1 MGNDTATNRRIA
13 VIAVHGVSDQKL
25 GDTAQVLAE
34 LLVSQAPNA
43 ATYDRGHRSDV
54 LLQVT
59 PLDPVTHLATTAGG
73 IRKDLRQSWRSDYLR
88 REGTAAGRARML
100 DAKWASV
107 SQGVEFTS
115 YLLAKAKNNGVSTE
129 TFTMPVI
136 SLLRRDDQTSQCVD
150 IFEMYWADL
159 SRLASNIPTILTE
172 LFTFLFRLSMLGRDT
187 VQIQAS
193 TSQFAALGEWRVLKW
208 CQAALDWM
216 YSRILALL
224 FLQLVVLA
232 LILVPFGLVW
242 QHPKPVYL
250 AVCALLVIA
259 AVSATLYYS
268 RKPALSLLLGCVLA
282 YLLSAVEFASAWV
295 VGSAWLIGL
304 GFAYDAWLRVCEERF
319 PLVRPPGIVLGLVSL
334 LGVVYF
340 AARAGHS
347 DLQMWIIGALS
358 AVEITLLLIVIW
370 WFAAGCLMVPW
381 LVAGTLA
388 TRGRVAPEAGQ
399 RAGAA
404 TSRAQARGAVA
415 TGRMG
420 LVVSIGFFIVLSMTA
435 WALITT
441 AVDKAVEGVQYT
453 PLIFGRTTDQG
464 KVTSGVQSTAT
475 QAANPATAPPASQA
489 TNPKDDPCNGLENAS
504 LFLCQ
509 RYVNSTETF
518 ALITVI
524 LSALIAYLV
533 LMLLPSMVTEMDL
546 AKLDGPRLGLWLT
559 RGFRWVERV
568 LAILV
573 LLGVIAA
580 FVLGIVLIAFRL
592 LAIGIDVKPVIS
604 LANLADEATGLSKQS
619 HRWLSYF
626 VIAAGST
633 FVALTALSR
642 LLSRYVPWLRAPL
655 DAALDVDNHF
665 REFPRKA
672 IPRARIFS
680 RYAAVLRH
688 IANNDYERI
697 VIVAHSQGTVI
708 SAEMLRYL
716 KEAAAMGPDGGP
728 FRSIWDALQGKIM
741 VVTAGCPL
749 RQLYAARFPV
759 LYDWVLLNR
768 AGTFGPTAAD
778 IGANAWANVFTTGDY
793 VGRWLWSRPPS
804 TLEYPP
810 SQIDERDAKKAPTYD
825 PQPLDTTDW
834 RRLMGGDTEKDIS
847 LGAGAHTHYFQPPQ
861 KIVADVIDA
870 MMSR

>member
-1 MGNDTATNRRIA
+1 M
-13 VIAVHGVSDQKL
+13 
-25 GDTAQVLAE
+25 
-34 LLVSQAPNA
+34 
-43 ATYDRGHRSDV
+43 
-54 LLQVT
+54 
-59 PLDPVTHLATTAGG
+59 
-73 IRKDLRQSWRSDYLR
+73 
-88 REGTAAGRARML
+88 
-100 DAKWASV
+100 
-107 SQGVEFTS
+107 
-115 YLLAKAKNNGVSTE
+115 
-129 TFTMPVI
+129 
-136 SLLRRDDQTSQCVD
+136 
-150 IFEMYWADL
+150 
-159 SRLASNIPTILTE
+159 
-172 LFTFLFRLSMLGRDT
+172 
-187 VQIQAS
+187 
-193 TSQFAALGEWRVLKW
+193 
-208 CQAALDWM
+208 
-216 YSRILALL
+216 
-224 FLQLVVLA
+224 
-232 LILVPFGLVW
+232 
-242 QHPKPVYL
+242 
-250 AVCALLVIA
+250 
-259 AVSATLYYS
+259 LYYS
-268 RKPALSLLLGCVLA
+268 SKPVLSLLLGCVLA
-282 YLLSAVEFASAWV
+282 YLLSTVEFASAWV
-295 VGSAWLIGL
+295 VGSVWLIGL
-304 GFAYDAWLRVCEERF
+304 GFAYDAWLRTCEERF

-358 AVEITLLLIVIW
+358 ALEITLLLIVIW
-370 WFAAGCLMVPW
+370 WFVAGCALVPW

-388 TRGRVAPEAGQ
+388 ARGRVAPDASEQAS
-399 RAGAA
+399 AA
-404 TSRAQARGAVA
+404 TSSAHARAAVA

-441 AVDKAVEGVQYT
+441 VVEKAAAGVQYT

-464 KVTSGVQSTAT
+464 KSNSTVETTGT
-475 QAANPATAPPASQA
+475 QAADPATTRPTSQA

-509 RYVNSTETF
+509 RYVNSTQTF
-518 ALITVI
+518 ALIALI
-524 LSALIAYLV
+524 LSTLIAYLV
-533 LMLLPSMVTEMDL
+533 LMLLPSMVAEMEL
-546 AKLDGPRLGLWLT
+546 AKLNGRRLGLWLT

-573 LLGVIAA
+573 LLGVAAA
-580 FVLGIVLIAFRL
+580 FVLGLVLIAFRL
-592 LAIGIDVKPVIS
+592 VAIGFDVKPLIS

-633 FVALTALSR
+633 FVALSALSR
-642 LLSRYVPWLRAPL
+642 LLSRYVPWIRAPL

-672 IPRARIFS
+672 IPRTRIFS

-688 IANNDYERI
+688 IAKSDYERI

-708 SAEMLRYL
+708 SAELLRYF
-716 KEAAAMGPDGGP
+716 KEAAAIGPDDGP

-759 LYDWVLLNR
+759 MYDWVLQNR

-778 IGANAWANVFTTGDY
+778 IGANAWVNLFATGDY
-793 VGRWLWSRPPS
+793 VGRWLWSRPPAIS
-804 TLEYPP
+804 EYPP
-810 SQIDERDAKKAPTYD
+810 SEIDERDAKKAPTYD

-834 RRLMGGDTEKDIS
+834 RRLMGGGTEKDIS
-847 LGAGAHTHYFQPPQ
+847 IGAGAHTHYFQPPQ
-861 KIVADVIDA
+861 EVIACVVDA

>member
-1 MGNDTATNRRIA
+1 MKTTSRRIA
-13 VIAVHGVSDQKL
+13 VIAVHGVSDQRL
-25 GDTAQVLAE
+25 GDTAQTLAE
-34 LLVSQAPNA
+34 LLVSQSPNA

-54 LLQVT
+54 LLQVD
-59 PLDPVTHLATTAGG
+59 PLDPVTRLSTTAGG
-73 IRKDLRQSWRSDYLR
+73 IRKDLRQSLRSDYLR
-88 REGTAAGRARML
+88 EESTAAGTARML
-100 DAKWASV
+100 DAKRTNV

-115 YLLAKAKNNGVSTE
+115 YLLAKAKSNGASTE

-136 SLLRRDDQTSQCVD
+136 NLLRRDGQTSECVD

-187 VQIQAS
+187 VQIQAA
-193 TSQFAALGEWRVLKW
+193 TPQFAGLWEWRALNE
-208 CQAALDWM
+208 CQTALDWM

-232 LILVPFGLVW
+232 LILIPFGLVW
-242 QHPKPVYL
+242 QHPKAVYI
-250 AVCALLVIA
+250 AVCAVLVIA
-259 AVSATLYYS
+259 AVSAMLYYS
-268 RKPALSLLLGCVLA
+268 SKPALSLLLGCVLA
-282 YLLSAVEFASAWV
+282 YLLSAGEFASAWV
-295 VGSAWLIGL
+295 VGSVWLIGL
-304 GFAYDAWLRVCEERF
+304 GFAYDAWLRTCEERF
-319 PLVRPPGIVLGLVSL
+319 PLVRPPGIVLGLASL

-370 WFAAGCLMVPW
+370 WFVAGCVLVPW
-381 LVAGTLA
+381 FVAGTLA
-388 TRGRVAPEAGQ
+388 ARAREVPKVVEQ
-399 RAGAA
+399 AGAA
-404 TSRAQARGAVA
+404 TSSAQARGAVA

-441 AVDKAVEGVQYT
+441 VVEKAAEGVQYT

-464 KVTSGVQSTAT
+464 KSDSAVETTGAQAT
-475 QAANPATAPPASQA
+475 DKATAPPASQA
-489 TNPKDDPCNGLENAS
+489 TNSKDDPCNGLENAS

-509 RYVNSTETF
+509 RYVNSTQTF

-524 LSALIAYLV
+524 LSTLIAYLI
-533 LMLLPSMVTEMDL
+533 LMLLPSMVAEMGL
-546 AKLDGPRLGLWLT
+546 AKLNGGRLGLWLT

-568 LAILV
+568 LGILV
-573 LLGVIAA
+573 LLGVAA
-580 FVLGIVLIAFRL
+580 ALVLGIILIAFRL
-592 LAIGIDVKPVIS
+592 VAIGFDVKPLIS
-604 LANLADEATGLSKQS
+604 LANLANAATGLSKQS

-633 FVALTALSR
+633 FVALSALSR
-642 LLSRYVPWLRAPL
+642 LLSRYVPWVRAPL

-680 RYAAVLRH
+680 RYAAVLRY

-697 VIVAHSQGTVI
+697 VIVAHSQGTII
-708 SAEMLRYL
+708 SAELLRYL
-716 KEAAAMGPDGGP
+716 KEAAEGPDGGP
-728 FRSIWDALQGKIM
+728 FRSIWHALHGKIM

-759 LYDWVLLNR
+759 MYDWVLVNR
-768 AGTFGPTAAD
+768 AGMFGPMAAD
-778 IGANAWANVFTTGDY
+778 IGASAWVNLFTTGDY
-793 VGRWLWSRPPS
+793 VGRWLWSRPPTIS
-804 TLEYPP
+804 EYPP
-810 SQIDERDAKKAPTYD
+810 SEIDERDEKKVPTYE
-825 PQPLDTTDW
+825 PQPLDTTNW
-834 RRLMGGDTEKDIS
+834 QRLMGGGTEKDIS
-847 LGAGAHTHYFQPPQ
+847 IGAGGHTHYFQPPQ
-861 KIVADVIDA
+861 QVMACVVDA

>member
-1 MGNDTATNRRIA
+1 
-13 VIAVHGVSDQKL
+13 
-25 GDTAQVLAE
+25 
-34 LLVSQAPNA
+34 
-43 ATYDRGHRSDV
+43 
-54 LLQVT
+54 
-59 PLDPVTHLATTAGG
+59 
-73 IRKDLRQSWRSDYLR
+73 
-88 REGTAAGRARML
+88 
-100 DAKWASV
+100 
-107 SQGVEFTS
+107 
-115 YLLAKAKNNGVSTE
+115 
-129 TFTMPVI
+129 
-136 SLLRRDDQTSQCVD
+136 
-150 IFEMYWADL
+150 
-159 SRLASNIPTILTE
+159 
-172 LFTFLFRLSMLGRDT
+172 
-187 VQIQAS
+187 
-193 TSQFAALGEWRVLKW
+193 
-208 CQAALDWM
+208 M

-242 QHPKPVYL
+242 QHPKAVYL
-250 AVCALLVIA
+250 AVCALLVIG

-268 RKPALSLLLGCVLA
+268 RKPGLSLVFGFVLV
-282 YLLSAVEFASAWV
+282 YLLSAAAFASAWV

-304 GFAYDAWLRVCEERF
+304 GFAYDAWLRTCEERF

-340 AARAGHS
+340 AVRAGHS
-347 DLQMWIIGALS
+347 DLQMWIVGALS

-370 WFAAGCLMVPW
+370 WFVAGCVMVPW

-388 TRGRVAPEAGQ
+388 ARGRVTRKTDEQ
-399 RAGAA
+399 AGAA
-404 TSRAQARGAVA
+404 TSSAQARGAVA

-441 AVDKAVEGVQYT
+441 IVEKAAEGVQYT

-464 KVTSGVQSTAT
+464 KSNPAAGTTTT
-475 QAANPATAPPASQA
+475 QAANPATAAPVSQA
-489 TNPKDDPCNGLENAS
+489 TNPKDDPCNGLEKAS

-524 LSALIAYLV
+524 LSALIVYLV

-546 AKLDGPRLGLWLT
+546 AKLDGRRLGLWLT

-573 LLGVIAA
+573 LLGVAAA
-580 FVLGIVLIAFRL
+580 FVLGLVLIAFRL
-592 LAIGIDVKPVIS
+592 VAIGFDVKPLIS

-633 FVALTALSR
+633 FVALSALSR
-642 LLSRYVPWLRAPL
+642 LLSRYVPWIRAPL

-672 IPRARIFS
+672 IPRTRIFS

-688 IANNDYERI
+688 IAKSDYERI

-708 SAEMLRYL
+708 SAELLRYF
-716 KEAAAMGPDGGP
+716 KEAAAIGPDDGP

-759 LYDWVLLNR
+759 MYDWVLQNR

-778 IGANAWANVFTTGDY
+778 IGANAWVNLFATGDY
-793 VGRWLWSRPPS
+793 VGRWLWSRPPAIS
-804 TLEYPP
+804 EYPP
-810 SQIDERDAKKAPTYD
+810 SEIDERDAKKAPTYD

-834 RRLMGGDTEKDIS
+834 RRLMGGGTEKDIS
-847 LGAGAHTHYFQPPQ
+847 IGAGAHTHYFQPPQ
-861 KIVADVIDA
+861 EVIACVVDA